1 LSSSAK
7 QVAVKL
13 LARREH
19 SATEIRHKLQ
29 QRDFSPDEIA
39 EALVD
44 LQQGDWQSDER
55 FAEAYI
61 RARRLKG
68 FGPVRIA
75 MELNERGVDES
86 IVSRCLHRDDD
97 IWVETMREQYQRKY
111 KGTEPDDY
119 HEKTKRM
126 RFLQY
131 RGFPPEK
138 IRGLI
143 K

>member
-1 LSSSAK
+1 M
-7 QVAVKL
+7 

-19 SATEIRHKLQ
+19 SATEIRQKLQ

-39 EALVD
+39 GALVE

-61 RARRLKG
+61 RGRRLKG
-68 FGPVRIA
+68 FGPLRIA

-86 IVSRCLHRDDD
+86 IISRCLHEDDD
-97 IWVETMREQYQRKY
+97 AWNESLRDEYQKKY
-111 KGTEPDDY
+111 KGAQAGDY
-119 HEKTKRM
+119 QEKAKRM

-131 RGFPPEK
+131 RGFSPEQ
-138 IRGLI
+138 IRRI
-143 K
+143 VK

>member
-1 LSSSAK
+1 M
-7 QVAVKL
+7 

-39 EALVD
+39 DALVE
-44 LQQGDWQSDER
+44 LQQGGWQSDER

-68 FGPVRIA
+68 FGPLRIA
-75 MELNERGVDES
+75 MELGERGVDDS
-86 IVSRCLHRDDD
+86 IVSRCLHSDDD
-97 IWVETMREQYQRKY
+97 IWMETLRDEYQKKY
-111 KGTEPDDY
+111 KGKGPDNY
-119 HEKTKRM
+119 QEKAKHM

-138 IRGLI
+138 IHKI
-143 K
+143 VK